1 MNALQIYLLG
11 CLLAYPIAVKIAKS
25 LQEPNGMLEKGQAIL
40 TQLNFKLNPN
50 FFYYCIVFGIT
61 ILSWVFVIIWLY
73 LHIKYL
79 FSLIKY
85 YLFRK

>member
-11 CLLAYPIAVKIAKS
+11 CLLAYPISVKIAKS
-25 LQEPNGMLEKGQAIL
+25 LKEPNGILEKGQAIL
-40 TQLNFKLNPN
+40 TQLNFQLNPN
-50 FFYYCIVFGIT
+50 FFYYCIVFLMT